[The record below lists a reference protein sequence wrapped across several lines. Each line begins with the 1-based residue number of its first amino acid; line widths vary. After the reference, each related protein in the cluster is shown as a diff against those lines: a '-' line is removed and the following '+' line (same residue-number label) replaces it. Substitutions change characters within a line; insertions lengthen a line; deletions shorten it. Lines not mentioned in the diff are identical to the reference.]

1 MDAGG
6 KTRSPESTGNCLQRS
21 NDDCSVAE
29 QECYRIRGY
38 GLRQQVGQSP
48 CSRRIAGTAAG
59 ARSGKYPL
67 ARYLYMFTNGWPEG
81 DVLDFINYMQSP
93 AGQKIV
99 NSTGFVSLQEM
110 K

>member
-1 MDAGG
+1 MRPQACAAPGAGAEAA
-6 KTRSPESTGNCLQRS
+6 TTG
-21 NDDCSVAE
+21 
-29 QECYRIRGY
+29 GM
-38 GLRQQVGQSP
+38 
-48 CSRRIAGTAAG
+48 AGTAAG

>member
-1 MDAGG
+1 MGYVS
-6 KTRSPESTGNCLQRS
+6 K
-21 NDDCSVAE
+21 SVKALAVD
-29 QECYRIRGY
+29 G
-38 GLRQQVGQSP
+38 V
-48 CSRRIAGTAAG
+48 AGTAAG

-93 AGQKIV
+93 SGQKIV

>member
-1 MDAGG
+1 
-6 KTRSPESTGNCLQRS
+6 
-21 NDDCSVAE
+21 
-29 QECYRIRGY
+29 
-38 GLRQQVGQSP
+38 
-48 CSRRIAGTAAG
+48 
-59 ARSGKYPL
+59 
-67 ARYLYMFTNGWPEG
+67 MFTNGWPEG